1 VLPLNDEERAT
12 YEWQMWARDFGEP
25 GQTRLKNSS
34 ALVSRLGGLG
44 GPVAMEL
51 AAAGIGKLI
60 LAHGGNLK
68 PSDLNRQILMSH
80 AGIGQPRIDQA
91 VARLRAL
98 NPRIEIMA
106 VGENISDTNAEA
118 LVSQA
123 DLVFDCAP
131 LFEERF
137 ALNDAC
143 VRLGKPM
150 IDCAMYEL
158 EGQVTTIVPGKTP
171 CLRCI
176 YPEMPPGWKRQFPV
190 FGAVSCAAACF
201 GVMEGIKLLSGMAT
215 PALKGV
221 MFHYDMRTMTVR
233 RVPLTRDPNCPSCG
247 ELWHA

>member
-1 VLPLNDEERAT
+1 MLPLNDDERAT
-12 YEWQMWARDFGEP
+12 YEWQMWARDFGEV

-51 AAAGIGKLI
+51 AAAGIGRLI
-60 LAHGGNLK
+60 VAHGGNLK
-68 PSDLNRQILMSH
+68 PSDLNRQILMNH
-80 AGIGQPRIDQA
+80 AGLGQPRIDQA

-98 NPRIEIMA
+98 NPRVDIVA
-106 VGENISDTNAEA
+106 LGENVSDANADM

-123 DLVFDCAP
+123 DIVFDCAP
-131 LFEERF
+131 LFQERF

-143 VRLGKPM
+143 MRLGKPM

-158 EGQVTTIVPGKTP
+158 EGQVTTIVPGETP

-176 YPEMPPGWKRQFPV
+176 YPELPPGWRRQFPV

-215 PALKGV
+215 PALKGL

-233 RVPLTRDPNCPSCG
+233 RVPLARDPNCPACG
-247 ELWHA
+247 ELWRP